1 MILSFYIRFL
11 ISKLKTLNMARAFFE
26 YTKIILEKVSFD
38 KNIFKRE
45 LAKAN
50 KLMLPHERKEL
61 MVWFR
66 AFCIKRP
73 ELSDLEFILIK
84 S

>member
-1 MILSFYIRFL
+1 MS
-11 ISKLKTLNMARAFFE
+11 RAFFD
-26 YTKIILEKVSFD
+26 YTKTILEKVSFD

-50 KLMLPHERKEL
+50 KLLKPNERKEL
-61 MVWFR
+61 MIWFR
-66 AFCIKRP
+66 TFCINKP

>member
-1 MILSFYIRFL
+1 MTRV
-11 ISKLKTLNMARAFFE
+11 FFE
-26 YTKIILEKVSFD
+26 YTKTILEKVSFD

-50 KLMLPHERKEL
+50 RLLLPHERKEL
-61 MVWFR
+61 IKWFR
-66 AFCIKRP
+66 VFCIKRP

>member
-1 MILSFYIRFL
+1 
-11 ISKLKTLNMARAFFE
+11 MARAFFE

-50 KLMLPHERKEL
+50 KLLLPHERKEL
-61 MVWFR
+61 VLWFR
-66 AFCIKRP
+66 TLCLKNP
-73 ELSDLEFILIK
+73 NLSDLEFIIA
-84 S
+84 